1 MSDGE
6 FRWDISYEEGR
17 DRVPRVSGAFPFD
30 PDVLG
35 AGGQAPVNAVR
46 AVTGWQPRASDGLLL
61 ADLIY
66 PRPALA
72 GVLGPPTVAG

>member
-1 MSDGE
+1 M
-6 FRWDISYEEGR
+6 
-17 DRVPRVSGAFPFD
+17 PRVSGAFPFD